1 MTPQVPSETTT
12 PSSAPRLAV
21 QPGYVIRQ
29 NQGTTSG
36 KKKRGRPRKNPLPSV
51 VGSSLKEGAP
61 VGVANPPPIAED
73 KTNGDQHSFDREK
86 AKKDLHEAIQKL
98 SDERGP
104 KERRLHRQSER
115 FIETTTA
122 MMMSLKLD
130 NVTVPKTLTE
140 ALSGADQEFWRNAAM
155 TEFSALEKTGT
166 MKKLTPELIDKVQ
179 RGEIQVHGTRAI
191 LSLKTNSKGEI
202 TRGKVR
208 VVVQG
213 YTMEEGVDF
222 DTTFLPVASIPSIR
236 MVIAI
241 ACHNNWKVYHADC
254 PNAYLNGATEKSTTP

>member
-12 PSSAPRLAV
+12 PSSTLRLAV

-29 NQGTTSG
+29 NQDTTSG
-36 KKKRGRPRKNPLPSV
+36 KKKRGRPRKNPLPSI
-51 VGSSLKEGAP
+51 VGSSLKEGVP
-61 VGVANPPPIAED
+61 MGIANPPPIAED
-73 KTNGDQHSFDREK
+73 KTNGNQHLFDWEK
-86 AKKDLHEAIQKL
+86 AKKDLHKVIQKL
-98 SDERGP
+98 SDEHGP
-104 KERRLHRQSER
+104 KERCLYQQSER
-115 FIETTTA
+115 FIETATA

-130 NVTVPKTLTE
+130 NITVPKTLTE

-166 MKKLTPELIDKVQ
+166 MKKLTPELLEKVQ
-179 RGEIQVHGTRAI
+179 RGEIQVHGTHAI

-202 TRGKVR
+202 TCGKVQ

-213 YTMEEGVDF
+213 YTMEEGMDF
-222 DTTFLPVASIPSIR
+222 NMTFVSVVSIPSIR

-241 ACHNNWKVYHADC
+241 ACHNN
-254 PNAYLNGATEKSTTP
+254 